1 MVTSTIV
8 AGNLGRNSYYRA
20 SDKYPVSVYA
30 ADFNNSGRYHAYLS
44 LFLPV
49 SHTDT
54 TLKEFPAQSRDDVV
68 EQMMP
73 LSRKFPD
80 NKSFARATISDIFT
94 ADQLK
99 EFLIRRAN
107 YFSSGYFRNEGNG
120 KFVMQPLPVQAQISV
135 LNSMVVDDFDGDG
148 NLDVL
153 ISGNDYGTEVSVGR
167 NDALNGLLLSGDGKG
182 GFISK
187 TILESGIFIPGNNK
201 ALIKLRGKNNRYLV
215 VASQYRGRITIFEL
229 KRNVRTIE
237 WQPDDQ
243 YAEIRYGNGVLQKQE
258 NYRGSSYLSQSTGFL
273 ATSDD
278 VVEVTFVDNKNQKRV
293 VKF

>member
-1 MVTSTIV
+1 
-8 AGNLGRNSYYRA
+8 
-20 SDKYPVSVYA
+20 
-30 ADFNNSGRYHAYLS
+30 
-44 LFLPV
+44 
-49 SHTDT
+49 
-54 TLKEFPAQSRDDVV
+54 VV

-80 NKSFARATISDIFT
+80 NKTFARATISDIFT

-99 EFLIRRAN
+99 GFLIRRAN
-107 YFSSGYFRNEGNG
+107 YFSSCYIRNEGNG

-135 LNSMVVDDFDGDG
+135 LNSMVVDDFNGDG

-167 NDALNGLLLSGDGKG
+167 NDAFNGLILEGDGKG
-182 GFISK
+182 GFTSK
-187 TILESGIFIPGNNK
+187 TILESGIFLPGNNK
-201 ALIKLRGKNNRYLV
+201 ALIKLRGENGKYLV
-215 VASQYRGRITIFEL
+215 AASQYRGPLKIFEL
-229 KRNVRTIE
+229 KRDVKTIE

-243 YAEIRYGNGVLQKQE
+243 YAQIRYENGVIRKQE

-273 ATSDD
+273 TTSDD
-278 VVEVTFVDNKNQKRV
+278 VVEVSFVNTKNQKRV